1 MNRIYLVIFSSILL
15 FASSCVK
22 SEVDENMPKA
32 GSDYLEVN
40 ENILIK
46 GEQTSTTLSIDA
58 SDNCNWTVSCSDALV
73 SNISPSSGKG
83 NGSVTITTTANPSA
97 LSSRSA
103 TISVKNSSGAIDRK
117 ITFIQAASDEYIKL
131 SETEMEISSKGDKR
145 KIHISSNTHWAIGI
159 SGGDGW
165 ISMDETKKEGDN
177 DDDVIITIV
186 ENTTKNDRDAVV
198 TISGSKGTTKTFSIR
213 QIRATYTD
221 VTDPQISDVKQT
233 SAVVTF
239 SYSSNKDVTIY
250 GICYSTDDNPTR
262 ENATNIPQTPNND
275 KEKEA
280 GTPSIS
286 LTGLTVGT
294 RYYVRAYAMNG
305 EEIKYSPTVVSFA
318 TANDWP
324 GEDDNNL
331 PNI

>member
-40 ENILIK
+40 ENIFIK
-46 GEQTSTTLSIDA
+46 GELTSTTLSIDA

-117 ITFIQAASDEYIKL
+117 ITFTQAASDEYIEL
-131 SETEMEISSKGDKR
+131 SESETEMEISSKGETR
-145 KIHISSNTHWAIGI
+145 NVTISSNTHWTIT
-159 SGGDGW
+159 GGADW
-165 ISMDETKKEGDN
+165 ITLNKTEGEN
-177 DDDVIITIV
+177 NSDVSITIAESTSKEDREAV
-186 ENTTKNDRDAVV
+186 LTVTGKN
-198 TISGSKGTTKTFSIR
+198 GTTKTISIK
-213 QIRATYTD
+213 QIRATFTTIS
-221 VTDPQISDVKQT
+221 VPQISDVTQT
-233 SAVVTF
+233 SAIVSFTF
-239 SYSSNKDVTIY
+239 DSNKDVTTY
-250 GICYSTDDNPTR
+250 GLCYSTTDNPTI
-262 ENATNIPQTPNND
+262 EDATNIS
-275 KEKEA
+275 EK
-280 GTPSIS
+280 GSSRQGSPSIS

-294 RYYVRAYAMNG
+294 TYYVRAYVING
-305 EEIKYSPTVVSFA
+305 EEVKYSNSVSFT

>member
-15 FASSCVK
+15 FVSSCVK
-22 SEVDENMPKA
+22 SEGDENMPKA

-40 ENILIK
+40 EKILIK

-103 TISVKNSSGAIDRK
+103 TILVKNSSGAIDRK
-117 ITFIQAASDEYIKL
+117 ITFTQAASDEYIEL
-131 SETEMEISSKGDKR
+131 SDTVMEISSKGETR
-145 KIHISSNTHWAIGI
+145 NVTIRSNTLWTVT
-159 SGGDGW
+159 GGADW
-165 ISMDETKKEGDN
+165 INIDEEKKEGENNGD
-177 DDDVIITIV
+177 IRMTIA
-186 ENTTKNDRDAVV
+186 ENTSEADREAVV
-198 TISGSKGTTKTFSIR
+198 TVTGKNGTSKKISIK
-213 QIRATYTD
+213 QIRATKTD
-221 VTDPQISDVKQT
+221 VADPQISNVTQT
-233 SAVVTF
+233 TAVVSF

-250 GICYSTDDNPTR
+250 GICYSTKENPTR
-262 ENATNIPQTPNND
+262 ENATNISQAPTND
-275 KEKEA
+275 EEKKGGA
-280 GTPSIS
+280 PSIS

-294 RYYVRAYAMNG
+294 KYYVRAYAMNG
-305 EEIKYSPTVVSFA
+305 EEIKYSPTVKSFT

>member
-40 ENILIK
+40 ENIHIK

-117 ITFIQAASDEYIKL
+117 ITFTQAASDEYIKL
-131 SETEMEISSKGDKR
+131 SETEMEISSKGETR
-145 KIHISSNTHWAIGI
+145 NVTISSNTLWTVT
-159 SGGDGW
+159 GGADW
-165 ISMDETKKEGDN
+165 ITLNKTEGEN
-177 DDDVIITIV
+177 NSDVSITIAESTSKEDREAV
-186 ENTTKNDRDAVV
+186 LTVTGKN
-198 TISGSKGTTKTFSIR
+198 GTTKTISIK
-213 QIRATYTD
+213 QIRATFTTIS
-221 VTDPQISDVKQT
+221 VPQISDVTQT
-233 SAVVTF
+233 SAIVSFTF
-239 SYSSNKDVTIY
+239 DSNKDVTTY
-250 GICYSTDDNPTR
+250 GLCYSTTDNPTI
-262 ENATNIPQTPNND
+262 EDATNIS
-275 KEKEA
+275 EK
-280 GTPSIS
+280 GSSRQGSPSIS

-294 RYYVRAYAMNG
+294 TYYVRAYVING
-305 EEIKYSPTVVSFA
+305 EEVKYSNSVSFA

>member
-117 ITFIQAASDEYIKL
+117 ITFTQAASDEYIEL
-131 SETEMEISSKGDKR
+131 SEDKMEISSKGESR
-145 KIHISSNTHWAIGI
+145 NVTISSNTQWTIT
-159 SGGDGW
+159 GGADW
-165 ISMDETKKEGDN
+165 ITLNKKEGEN
-177 DDDVIITIV
+177 NSDVSITIAESTSKEDREAV
-186 ENTTKNDRDAVV
+186 LTVTGKN
-198 TISGSKGTTKTFSIR
+198 GTTKTISIK
-213 QIRATYTD
+213 QIRATFTTIS
-221 VTDPQISDVKQT
+221 VPQISDVTQT
-233 SAVVTF
+233 SAIVSFTF
-239 SYSSNKDVTIY
+239 DSNKDVTSY
-250 GICYSTDDNPTR
+250 GVCYSTSNNPTI
-262 ENATNIPQTPNND
+262 EDATNIS
-275 KEKEA
+275 EK
-280 GTPSIS
+280 GSSKQGSPSIS

-294 RYYVRAYAMNG
+294 TYYVRAYVING
-305 EEIKYSPTVVSFA
+305 EEVKYSNSVSFA

>member
-40 ENILIK
+40 ENIFIK
-46 GEQTSTTLSIDA
+46 GELTSTTLSIDA

-103 TISVKNSSGAIDRK
+103 TISVKNSSGTIDRK
-117 ITFIQAASDEYIKL
+117 ITFTQAASDEYIEL
-131 SETEMEISSKGDKR
+131 SESETEMEISSKGETR
-145 KIHISSNTHWAIGI
+145 NVTISSNTHWTIT
-159 SGGDGW
+159 GGADW
-165 ISMDETKKEGDN
+165 ITLNKTEGEN
-177 DDDVIITIV
+177 NSDVSITIAESTSKEDREAV
-186 ENTTKNDRDAVV
+186 LTVTGKN
-198 TISGSKGTTKTFSIR
+198 GTTKTISIK
-213 QIRATYTD
+213 QIRATFTTIS
-221 VTDPQISDVKQT
+221 VPQISDVTQT
-233 SAVVTF
+233 SAIVSFTF
-239 SYSSNKDVTIY
+239 DSNKDVTTY
-250 GICYSTDDNPTR
+250 GLCYSTTDNPTI
-262 ENATNIPQTPNND
+262 EDATNIS
-275 KEKEA
+275 EK
-280 GTPSIS
+280 GSSRQGSPSIS

-294 RYYVRAYAMNG
+294 TYYVRAYVING
-305 EEIKYSPTVVSFA
+305 EEVKYSNSVSFA
-318 TANDWP
+318 TAKDWP

>member
-40 ENILIK
+40 ENIHIK

-117 ITFIQAASDEYIKL
+117 ITFTQAASDEYIKL
-131 SETEMEISSKGDKR
+131 SETEMEISSKGETR
-145 KIHISSNTHWAIGI
+145 NVTISSNTHWTIT
-159 SGGDGW
+159 GGADW
-165 ISMDETKKEGDN
+165 ITLNKTEGEN
-177 DDDVIITIV
+177 NSDVSITIAESTSKEDREAV
-186 ENTTKNDRDAVV
+186 LTVTGKN
-198 TISGSKGTTKTFSIR
+198 GTTKTISIK
-213 QIRATYTD
+213 QIRATFTTIS
-221 VTDPQISDVKQT
+221 VPQISDVTQT
-233 SAVVTF
+233 SAIVSFTF
-239 SYSSNKDVTIY
+239 DSNKDVTTY
-250 GICYSTDDNPTR
+250 GVCYSTTDNPTI
-262 ENATNIPQTPNND
+262 EDATNIS
-275 KEKEA
+275 EK
-280 GTPSIS
+280 GSSRQGSPSIS

-294 RYYVRAYAMNG
+294 TYYVRAYVING
-305 EEIKYSPTVVSFA
+305 EEVKYSNSVSFA

>member
-40 ENILIK
+40 ENIHIK

-117 ITFIQAASDEYIKL
+117 ITFTQAASDEYIKL
-131 SETEMEISSKGDKR
+131 SETEMEISSKGETR
-145 KIHISSNTHWAIGI
+145 NVTISSNTLWTVT
-159 SGGDGW
+159 GGADW
-165 ISMDETKKEGDN
+165 ITLNKTEGEN
-177 DDDVIITIV
+177 NSDVSITIAESTSKEDREAV
-186 ENTTKNDRDAVV
+186 LTVTGKN
-198 TISGSKGTTKTFSIR
+198 GTTKTISIK
-213 QIRATYTD
+213 QIRATFTTIS
-221 VTDPQISDVKQT
+221 VPQISDVTQT
-233 SAVVTF
+233 SAIVSFTF
-239 SYSSNKDVTIY
+239 DSNKDVTTY
-250 GICYSTDDNPTR
+250 GVCYSTTDNPTI
-262 ENATNIPQTPNND
+262 EDATNIS
-275 KEKEA
+275 EK
-280 GTPSIS
+280 GSSRQGSPSIS

-294 RYYVRAYAMNG
+294 TYYVRAYVING
-305 EEIKYSPTVVSFA
+305 EEVKYSNSVSFA

>member
-40 ENILIK
+40 ENIFIK

-103 TISVKNSSGAIDRK
+103 TISVKNSSGTIDRK
-117 ITFIQAASDEYIKL
+117 ITFTQAASDEYIEL
-131 SETEMEISSKGDKR
+131 SESETEMEISSKGETR
-145 KIHISSNTHWAIGI
+145 NVTISSNTHWTIT
-159 SGGDGW
+159 GGADW
-165 ISMDETKKEGDN
+165 ITLNKTEGEN
-177 DDDVIITIV
+177 NSDVSITIAESTSKEDREAV
-186 ENTTKNDRDAVV
+186 LTVTGKN
-198 TISGSKGTTKTFSIR
+198 GTTKTISIK
-213 QIRATYTD
+213 QIRATFTTIS
-221 VTDPQISDVKQT
+221 VPQISDVTQT
-233 SAVVTF
+233 SAIVSFTF
-239 SYSSNKDVTIY
+239 DSNKDVTTY
-250 GICYSTDDNPTR
+250 GVCYSTTDNPTI
-262 ENATNIPQTPNND
+262 EDATNIS
-275 KEKEA
+275 EK
-280 GTPSIS
+280 GSSRQGSPSIS

-294 RYYVRAYAMNG
+294 TYYVRAYVING
-305 EEIKYSPTVVSFA
+305 EEVKYSNSVSFA

>member
-40 ENILIK
+40 ENIHIK

-117 ITFIQAASDEYIKL
+117 ITFTQAASDEYIKL
-131 SETEMEISSKGDKR
+131 SETEMEISSKGETR
-145 KIHISSNTHWAIGI
+145 NVTISSNTLWTVT
-159 SGGDGW
+159 GGADW
-165 ISMDETKKEGDN
+165 ITLNKTEGEN
-177 DDDVIITIV
+177 NSDVSITIAESTSKEDREAV
-186 ENTTKNDRDAVV
+186 LTVTGKN
-198 TISGSKGTTKTFSIR
+198 GTTKTISIK
-213 QIRATYTD
+213 QIRATFTTIS
-221 VTDPQISDVKQT
+221 VPQISDVTQT
-233 SAVVTF
+233 SAIVSFTF
-239 SYSSNKDVTIY
+239 DSNKDVTTY
-250 GICYSTDDNPTR
+250 GVCYSTTDNPTI
-262 ENATNIPQTPNND
+262 EDATNIS
-275 KEKEA
+275 EK
-280 GTPSIS
+280 GSSRQGSPSIS

-294 RYYVRAYAMNG
+294 TYYVRAYVING
-305 EEIKYSPTVVSFA
+305 EEVKYSNSVSFT

>member
-40 ENILIK
+40 ENIFIK
-46 GEQTSTTLSIDA
+46 GELTSTTLSIDA

-103 TISVKNSSGAIDRK
+103 TISVKNSSGTIDRK
-117 ITFIQAASDEYIKL
+117 ITFTQAASDEYIEL
-131 SETEMEISSKGDKR
+131 SESETEMEISSKGETR
-145 KIHISSNTHWAIGI
+145 NVTISSNTHWTIT
-159 SGGDGW
+159 GGADW
-165 ISMDETKKEGDN
+165 ITLNKTEGEN
-177 DDDVIITIV
+177 NSDVSITIAESTSKEDREAV
-186 ENTTKNDRDAVV
+186 LTVTGKN
-198 TISGSKGTTKTFSIR
+198 GTTKTISIK
-213 QIRATYTD
+213 QIRATFTTIS
-221 VTDPQISDVKQT
+221 VPQISDVTQT
-233 SAVVTF
+233 SAIVSFTF
-239 SYSSNKDVTIY
+239 DSNKDVTTY
-250 GICYSTDDNPTR
+250 GLCYSTTDNPTI
-262 ENATNIPQTPNND
+262 EDATNIS
-275 KEKEA
+275 EK
-280 GTPSIS
+280 GSSRQGSPSIS

-294 RYYVRAYAMNG
+294 TYYVRAYVING
-305 EEIKYSPTVVSFA
+305 EEVKYSNSVSFT

>member
-40 ENILIK
+40 ENIFIK

-103 TISVKNSSGAIDRK
+103 TISVKNSNGAIVRE
-117 ITFIQAASDEYIKL
+117 ISFTQSASDEYIEL
-131 SETEMEISSKGDKR
+131 SETEMEISSKGETR
-145 KIHISSNTHWAIGI
+145 NVTISSNTLWTVT
-159 SGGDGW
+159 GGADW
-165 ISMDETKKEGDN
+165 INIDEGKKEGEN
-177 DDDVIITIV
+177 DGDIRMTIA
-186 ENTTKNDRDAVV
+186 ENTSEADREAVV
-198 TISGSKGTTKTFSIR
+198 TVTGKNGTTKTISIK
-213 QIRATYTD
+213 QIRATFTTIS
-221 VTDPQISDVKQT
+221 VPQISDVTQT
-233 SAVVTF
+233 SAIVSFTF
-239 SYSSNKDVTIY
+239 DSNKDVTSY
-250 GICYSTDDNPTR
+250 GVCYSTSNNPTI
-262 ENATNIPQTPNND
+262 EDATNIS
-275 KEKEA
+275 EK
-280 GTPSIS
+280 GSSKQGSPSIS

-294 RYYVRAYAMNG
+294 TYYVRAYVING
-305 EEIKYSPTVVSFA
+305 EEVKYSNSVSFA

>member
-40 ENILIK
+40 ENIFIK

-117 ITFIQAASDEYIKL
+117 ITFTQAASDEYIKL
-131 SETEMEISSKGDKR
+131 SETEMEISSKGETR
-145 KIHISSNTHWAIGI
+145 NVTISSNTHWTIT
-159 SGGDGW
+159 GGADW
-165 ISMDETKKEGDN
+165 ITLNKTEGEN
-177 DDDVIITIV
+177 NSDVSITIAESTSKEDREAV
-186 ENTTKNDRDAVV
+186 LTVTGKN
-198 TISGSKGTTKTFSIR
+198 GTTKTISIK
-213 QIRATYTD
+213 QIRATFTTIS
-221 VTDPQISDVKQT
+221 VPQISDVTQT
-233 SAVVTF
+233 SAIVSFTF
-239 SYSSNKDVTIY
+239 DSNKDVTTY
-250 GICYSTDDNPTR
+250 GVCYSTTDNPTI
-262 ENATNIPQTPNND
+262 EDATNIS
-275 KEKEA
+275 EK
-280 GTPSIS
+280 GSSRQGSPSIS

-294 RYYVRAYAMNG
+294 TYYVRAYVING
-305 EEIKYSPTVVSFA
+305 EEVKYSNSVSFA